1 MPFDPAPTVAARA
14 KRVLRFRLK
23 DKHAKWLSELAREV
37 NFVWNY
43 CNELSYRVW
52 ERERRFLSGFDLQG
66 YLNGAS
72 KEGLRIGSAVFQQ
85 VAEEL
90 AARRKQHKKVRLAWR
105 KSRGARRSLGW
116 IPFKAR
122 TLTYRSGQVWFSR
135 RPLSL
140 WDSYGLPQ
148 YAEHLRAGCFAEDA
162 RGRWY
167 LNVVVEVE
175 VAEQP
180 KAAAEDIVAGRAQDI
195 GIDLGLKELACLSDG
210 SKIERTKFFGEI
222 EEKLAVAQ
230 RANKKGRVR
239 ALHAQAAHKRKDFLH
254 KESTRLVRRNDAIYV
269 GNVNAAAMA
278 KTKRGKSSLDAG
290 WSMFRTLLRY
300 KCDDA
305 GVRFVEV
312 DERYTTRTCS
322 DCGLV
327 GGPKGIAGL
336 GIRGWTCVG
345 CGATHDRDTNAAKNI
360 LARGRARLAEG
371 ILRL

>member
-1 MPFDPAPTVAARA
+1 MPFDPAPTAAARA
-14 KRVLRFRLK
+14 KRVLRLRLK
-23 DKHAKWLSELAREV
+23 DKHAKWLSELARKV
-37 NFVWNY
+37 NVVWNY
-43 CNELSYRVW
+43 CNEVSYKVW
-52 ERERRFLSGFDLQG
+52 ERERRFMNGFDLQK

-72 KEGLRIGSAVFQQ
+72 KEGLRIGSAVFKQ

-90 AARRKQHKKVRLAWR
+90 ATCRRQHKKVRLAWR
-105 KSRGARRSLGW
+105 ESRGARRSLGW

-122 TLTYRSGQVWFSR
+122 TLTYRSGQIWFAGK
-135 RPLSL
+135 PVSL
-140 WDSYGLPQ
+140 WDSYGLAQ
-148 YAEHLRAGCFAEDA
+148 YAERLRAGSFSKDA

-167 LNVVVEVE
+167 LNVVVEVD
-175 VAEQP
+175 VAQQP
-180 KAAAEDIVAGRAQDI
+180 KAAAEDIVAGRARDV
-195 GIDLGLKELACLSDG
+195 GIDLGLKDLACLSDG
-210 SKIERTKFFGEI
+210 SRIERTKFFGDI

-230 RANKKGRVR
+230 RANQKGRVR
-239 ALHAQAAHKRKDFLH
+239 ALHAKAANQRQDLLH

-305 GVRFVEV
+305 GVQFVEV

-322 DCGLV
+322 DCGWV
-327 GGPKGIAGL
+327 GGPQGIAGL
-336 GIRGWTCVG
+336 GMRGWICVG
-345 CGATHDRDTNAAKNI
+345 CGATHDRDINAARNI

-371 ILRL
+371 IPRL